1 MTSQPPTVPHGVRVL
16 LGHAAV
22 QNVVDAAGARAL
34 HVKGY
39 ALDESLRWEGRAG
52 SDVDLLVHP
61 ADVPAVLDGLGRAGW
76 RPQTDFETGS
86 AFEHAA
92 TWVHDDF
99 GYVDVHRFYPGLGD
113 DAARSFDIVWAG
125 RGEADLGGVPC
136 PVPGIDAQALMI
148 LLHAGRSRPSAR
160 TRQDIVHVWES
171 ADPARQAAV
180 RALVDRLGAHIG
192 FAAAVGDLDAYRDR
206 SDYDLWRVSARGG
219 TRVEEWRARVRAA
232 GSWRARLRLMV
243 RAPLVNTD
251 HLAAVLN
258 RRPTR
263 AEVVREFF
271 ERGRRVLAEEWA
283 RRRGVS

>member
-1 MTSQPPTVPHGVRVL
+1 MTTQPPAVPYGVRVL

-22 QNVVDAAGARAL
+22 QSVVDAAGARAL

-39 ALDESLRWEGRAG
+39 ALHESLRWEGRVG

-61 ADVPAVLDGLGRAGW
+61 ADVPAVLDGLARAGW
-76 RPQTDFETGS
+76 RRQTDFATGS

-113 DAARSFDIVWAG
+113 DAARSFEVVWAD
-125 RGEADLGGVPC
+125 RGEELLGGRPC
-136 PVPGIDAQALMI
+136 PVPSVDAQALMV
-148 LLHAGRSRPSAR
+148 LLHAGRSLSSAR
-160 TRQDIVHVWES
+160 TRADIAHVWGAADAERRES
-171 ADPARQAAV
+171 V
-180 RALVDRLGAHIG
+180 RRLVDRLGAHLG
-192 FAAAVGDLDAYRDR
+192 FAAAVGDLDAFRDR
-206 SDYDLWRVSARGG
+206 PDYDLWRVSTRGG

-232 GSWRARLRLMV
+232 RSWRARLRLV
-243 RAPLVNTD
+243 LRAPFVNTD

-258 RRPTR
+258 REPTP

-271 ERGRRVLAEEWA
+271 TRWRRVLGEEWA
-283 RRRGVS
+283 RRRGAS